1 MVLKSRW
8 LSLPPIGVVCAVTL
22 NTSLWTIY
30 SAFSGI
36 VLRTVIRALH
46 RLNTLGTKKA
56 VPSVGARDGIEPMA
70 QPVTPST
77 KGSRFS
83 LLTERHSIPETAAG
97 PYSSGGKHCS
107 CTSSVAQMISPT
119 AFDAIRRCVSPE
131 GLALNSTQLGYT
143 WK

>member
-1 MVLKSRW
+1 VSQHTRLRS
-8 LSLPPIGVVCAVTL
+8 
-22 NTSLWTIY
+22 
-30 SAFSGI
+30 FSGI
-36 VLRTVIRALH
+36 VLRTVIRALD

-56 VPSVGARDGIEPMA
+56 VPSVGAWDGIEPMA

>member
-8 LSLPPIGVVCAVTL
+8 LSLPPIGDIVCAVTL

-30 SAFSGI
+30 STFSGI
-36 VLRTVIRALH
+36 VLRTVIRALD

-56 VPSVGARDGIEPMA
+56 VPSVGAWDGIEPMA

-83 LLTERHSIPETAAG
+83 LLTERHSILEQRRA
-97 PYSSGGKHCS
+97 
-107 CTSSVAQMISPT
+107 PT
-119 AFDAIRRCVSPE
+119 PLEESIVHAPRA
-131 GLALNSTQLGYT
+131 
-143 WK
+143 